1 MQTDLLGLEISK
13 GEVRRLTGFD
23 PDDIFRP
30 SILKDSQKRGAFFLN
45 ELFVALA
52 LTPIIVGVIYFFI
65 IRLTI
70 GASNLVAIL
79 LLITVPIAVIF
90 GRSLWRRKTCPKALT
105 ILLDEIDKYHS
116 VIKAIDINDQLVD
129 SGNTKSKLNDR
140 HKVVEALQM
149 IREDLV
155 RALKTERILRDNKKL
170 LVNNP
175 ESFVSNL
182 ANVQA
187 LQVSQEASEYAQLL
201 NESLQIALDVQAE
214 IGRLQSPRSV

>member
-1 MQTDLLGLEISK
+1 VQTDLLGLEISK

-70 GASNLVAIL
+70 GASTLVAIL
-79 LLITVPIAVIF
+79 LLITVPITVIF

-129 SGNTKSKLNDR
+129 SGNTKSRLNDR
-140 HKVVEALQM
+140 DKVVEALQM

-175 ESFVSNL
+175 ELFVSNL

-214 IGRLQSPRSV
+214 IGRLQSP